1 MPNQGDEAVDGSP
14 ADLPCLEK
22 LDSPSGTRPYCG
34 GLVFKHVR
42 ACLMEWIITSIPALI
57 ICCRVCF
64 ACDVREPA
72 HCLIIQ
78 SDGAAQLCLQP
89 EPRTRDHCERGLLL
103 QTDDPFRGQAR
114 KTINDSHFL
123 STPVLKM
130 HQDFNLFFT
139 RICFF
144 CLPPVW
150 RAEWRRLFTRCSGTF
165 FKSSS
170 PVILQTMIT
179 LSSCSRKSR
188 QWVCRGN
195 RFKLLVTGKEEFW
208 LFILLNFND
217 FIGCSWSNKLH
228 FSPSVLSV

>member
-1 MPNQGDEAVDGSP
+1 MCRLPLRCQIKETKPLTAPQLTSP
-14 ADLPCLEK
+14 AWRSWTLPLV
-22 LDSPSGTRPYCG
+22 G
-34 GLVFKHVR
+34 GHIAVVWFFKHVR
-42 ACLMEWIITSIPALI
+42 GMFNGMNYYLHSGFNYLLPC
-57 ICCRVCF
+57 VCF

-103 QTDDPFRGQAR
+103 QADDPFRGQAR

-144 CLPPVW
+144 SLPPAW
-150 RAEWRRLFTRCSGTF
+150 RAE
-165 FKSSS
+165 
-170 PVILQTMIT
+170 
-179 LSSCSRKSR
+179 
-188 QWVCRGN
+188 
-195 RFKLLVTGKEEFW
+195 
-208 LFILLNFND
+208 
-217 FIGCSWSNKLH
+217 
-228 FSPSVLSV
+228 

>member
-1 MPNQGDEAVDGSP
+1 MCRLPLRCQIKETKPLTAPQLTFPAWRSWTLPLVRGHIAVVWFLSM
-14 ADLPCLEK
+14 
-22 LDSPSGTRPYCG
+22 SG
-34 GLVFKHVR
+34 
-42 ACLMEWIITSIPALI
+42 ACLMEWIITSITALI

-144 CLPPVW
+144 LFLQSGGQSDADCSPGVLGHSS
-150 RAEWRRLFTRCSGTF
+150 RAAHQWSSKLWSRCRPAPGSQDGECVGETDSNCWWQEKKNSDYLFS
-165 FKSSS
+165 
-170 PVILQTMIT
+170 
-179 LSSCSRKSR
+179 
-188 QWVCRGN
+188 
-195 RFKLLVTGKEEFW
+195 
-208 LFILLNFND
+208 
-217 FIGCSWSNKLH
+217 
-228 FSPSVLSV
+228 